1 MRLVT
6 LAAAI
11 AATGVF
17 AATHAWGQAA
27 QPNKVGIVN
36 ISAAIVSTGDG
47 QKAVGELQ
55 SKFAPKKAEIDKRN
69 SEVEQLKSQLSRG
82 ANTMSDE
89 QKQKLMREIDARTK
103 QLTRETEDAQ
113 AELDQ
118 EQQKIQQEL
127 GQRMFAVIDKYAKD
141 NGFSLILDVS
151 SQQSPVLF
159 ASDSINITQAVVDI
173 YNKNSPSA
181 VSSSAPASGTPAA
194 AKPATPSPAAKPVTP
209 AKKPPAAK

>member
-1 MRLVT
+1 MRLVNQ
-6 LAAAI
+6 AAGV
-11 AATGVF
+11 AAVGIF
-17 AATHAWGQAA
+17 AATLVWGQAA
-27 QPNKVGIVN
+27 PPTKVGIVN
-36 ISAAIVSTGDG
+36 ISAAIVSTTDG

-55 SKFAPKKAEIDKRN
+55 SKFAPKKSEIDKKN
-69 SEVEQLKSQLSRG
+69 SEVEQLKAQLSRG

-89 QKQKLMREIDARTK
+89 QKQKLMREIDTRTK

-113 AELDQ
+113 AELDL

-173 YNKNSPSA
+173 YNRNSPGA
-181 VSSSAPASGTPAA
+181 VSSSAPPA
-194 AKPATPSPAAKPVTP
+194 AKPAAVPSPAAKPITP

>member
-1 MRLVT
+1 MRLVNQ
-6 LAAAI
+6 AASL

-17 AATHAWGQAA
+17 AATLVWGQAA
-27 QPNKVGIVN
+27 QPSKVGIVN
-36 ISAAIVSTGDG
+36 MSAAIVSTNDG
-47 QKAVGELQ
+47 QKAVGALQ
-55 SKFAPKKAEIDKRN
+55 SKFAPKKSEIDKKS
-69 SEVEQLKSQLSRG
+69 SEVEQLKAQLSRG

-89 QKQKLMREIDARTK
+89 QKQKVMREIDSRTK

-118 EQQKIQQEL
+118 EQQKIQSEL
-127 GQRMFAVIDKYAKD
+127 GQRMFAVIDKYARD

-181 VSSSAPASGTPAA
+181 VSSSAPPAAIPAA
-194 AKPATPSPAAKPVTP
+194 AKPAVPSPATKPVTP